1 MREPHSIKQ
10 SKRKRHRL
18 SLIGCFG
25 SLECGD
31 KKNPVAMT
39 GFDCTPW
46 RPEPPYAQ
54 VLRAAAMDSEATT
67 EPPAACKRTPV
78 AIKAPTGATG
88 PPPNPCAFACHLG
101 GNGRLSVD
109 RGSVPCGL

>member
-54 VLRAAAMDSEATT
+54 ILRAAAMDSEATT
-67 EPPAACKRTPV
+67 EPPAACRMTLV
-78 AIKAPTGATG
+78 AITAPTAGAGT
-88 PPPNPCAFACHLG
+88 PLNLCDFACHRG
-101 GNGRLSVD
+101 GNGRLSFN
-109 RGSVPCGL
+109 RGSGGGG